1 MRREIVG
8 KIRLEFLDDGR
19 VVEVEK
25 GTKLLEFLE
34 DYKRYYRSTI
44 VAARLNSFIVEL
56 NRPLDRDGK
65 VRFIDL
71 TSQDGIRIYQRGM
84 LFVLQVALK
93 NVLPEMK
100 LKVHHSIAN
109 SLYCELTDPTGRIY
123 TPKAEELDEVKREMR
138 RIVESDV
145 PFEKMVFYKDQA
157 RKLFESLGF
166 DAKVKLLDF
175 RKKKTIKIYR
185 CCGSYNYFYGYMPP
199 STGYIRLFDLKPYDP
214 GFRILHPTTSS
225 PNEIPPYREL
235 KKFNAVFLE
244 YARWLN
250 ILEVDHVGDLNRI
263 ISRGE
268 RAVADLILLAEALHE
283 KKLSYIADEFK
294 RKGTAKLILIA
305 GPSSSGKTTF
315 AKRLSIHLRVNG
327 YRPVA
332 ISLDDY
338 FVDREKTPRDE
349 NGNYDFESLEAI
361 DVPKFNEHL
370 LALFEGKE
378 VQLPKYDFKAGK
390 SRPGRKL
397 KIGKD
402 QIILVEGIHGLN
414 PKLTPNIP
422 EDLKFRVYVSA
433 LTQINFDDMNRM
445 STTDTRLIRRMVRD
459 YKFRGHSALD
469 TLKMWPNVRRG
480 EERNIFPYQEEA
492 DVMFNSALIYEL
504 PVLKI
509 FAEQLLVQ
517 VPEEADEYSEALR
530 LLKILD
536 YFLPITNLEDIPRNS
551 ILREFIGRSIFRY

>member
-1 MRREIVG
+1 ME
-8 KIRLEFLDDGR
+8 KIELEFLDDGR
-19 VVEVEK
+19 VLKVEK
-25 GTKLLEFLE
+25 GVKLIDFLDE
-34 DYKRYYRSTI
+34 YKPYYRSTI

-56 NRPLDRDGK
+56 TRSIDRSGK
-65 VRFIDL
+65 VKFIDL
-71 TSQDGIRIYQRGM
+71 TSHDGIRIYQRGM
-84 LFVLQVALK
+84 LFVLQMALK
-93 NVLPEMK
+93 NLFPGLK
-100 LKVHHSIAN
+100 LRVHHSVAN
-109 SLYCELTDPTGRIY
+109 SLYCELTDPRGEIY
-123 TPKAEELDEVKREMR
+123 TPTSEELERIKEEMR
-138 RIVESDV
+138 RIVDMDL
-145 PFEKMVFYKDQA
+145 PFEKEVFYKDQA
-157 RKLFESLGF
+157 RELFERFGF

-175 RKKKTIKIYR
+175 RKKKTVKIYK
-185 CCGSYNYFYGYMPP
+185 CGDSYNYFYGYMPP
-199 STGYIRLFDLKPYDP
+199 STGYVRLFDLKPYEP

-225 PNEIPPYREL
+225 PNELPPYREL

-263 ISRGE
+263 IAKGE
-268 RAVADLILLAEALHE
+268 RAVSDLILLAEALHE

-294 RKGTAKLILIA
+294 NKKTARLILIA

-327 YRPVA
+327 YRPVS

-361 DVPKFNEHL
+361 NVPLFNEHL
-370 LALFEGKE
+370 MALFEGKE
-378 VQLPKYDFKAGK
+378 VQLPRYDFRLGK
-390 SRPGRKL
+390 SKPGRKL
-397 KIGKD
+397 RIGKD
-402 QIILVEGIHGLN
+402 QIIIVEGIHGLN
-414 PKLTPNIP
+414 PKLTPGIP

-480 EERNIFPYQEEA
+480 EEKNIFPYQEEA
-492 DVMFNSALIYEL
+492 DAMFNSALIYEI

-517 VPEEADEYSEALR
+517 VPESEYEYSEALR

-551 ILREFIGRSIFRY
+551 ILREFIGRSIFKY